1 MNGSCRTRYIEYEA
15 RENKE
20 SRGNMEIKRGEKSE
34 EGRGVFALVKKKSP
48 ENKTSSSTG
57 SGKSSLARAGQSL
70 LTQVV
75 AAMSLN
81 SDLYTPRYRC

>member
-34 EGRGVFALVKKKSP
+34 EGRGGLRISKERVQRIKLVLALLQERVLWP
-48 ENKTSSSTG
+48 G
-57 SGKSSLARAGQSL
+57 LAKAS
-70 LTQVV
+70 
-75 AAMSLN
+75 
-81 SDLYTPRYRC
+81 